1 MMADKNIQKITILQK
16 DLPELEKTGKYMFR
30 YRIKHKV
37 ENIYSDWSTMYK
49 LSIVDSN
56 LDESSINALI
66 NNIKYSLTQLSSGD
80 LIANNNGKIELSW
93 AMPDSIKLN
102 KFDVYLKWYDG
113 SSTPSEGT
121 RNATFWSL
129 YPKVVEGTYVDINIL
144 ENYDWVEI
152 AVTAASYPK
161 FVGTS
166 IDSEPNFIF
175 KTELTKIPIPLDGG
189 DLGA

>member
-1 MMADKNIQKITILQK
+1 MADKNIQKITILQK

-56 LDESSINALI
+56 LNESSINALI

-80 LIANNNGKIELSW
+80 LIASNNGKIELSW
-93 AMPDSIKLN
+93 AMPDSIKIN

-161 FVGTS
+161 FVGTN

-175 KTELTKIPIPLDGG
+175 KTELTKIPIPFDGG
-189 DLGA
+189 DLGGQ

>member
-1 MMADKNIQKITILQK
+1 MADKNIQKITILQK